1 MEIIFLYKKKEYNMN
16 IEKQNSLNEILTK
29 FLSMINENENNI
41 IFLFKGKILSF
52 KFENILN
59 KLNHNNIII
68 SVFNIKNNKN
78 SNDKFKLYYMSK
90 ML

>member
-68 SVFNIKNNKN
+68 SVFNIKN
-78 SNDKFKLYYMSK
+78 KFKLYYMSK

>member
-1 MEIIFLYKKKEYNMN
+1 MN

-68 SVFNIKNNKN
+68 SVFNIKN
-78 SNDKFKLYYMSK
+78 KFKLYYMSK